1 MLNQKMQEY
10 TQALYDRCKDPIT
23 GNIVDPITQEI
34 IDEKDLW
41 ILSHNEES
49 ISYTSIQTLYKSL
62 VLDNKTVCPFDRT
75 PIDELDIDMIEE
87 YGRKRKIRVRFFDAG
102 RRYDSP
108 HRDTMYIFD
117 WFLTLEK
124 MLIRVFKATNNM
136 QRHKSLLFELNGKDI
151 TDYDLKAEIES
162 ISENGE
168 IILSAVDNPE
178 YHQEENTRES
188 NTLREA
194 VTNMRGESFM
204 VGIRNGENII
214 GRIVG
219 RDDSG
224 NIIPGHA
231 IGYVAASGNRSEAVG
246 YHGGSRPN
254 DNSIQTGNSN
264 FVHDPSLIQTGLQL
278 GDNAPSQEPEVE
290 EPETVE
296 MVVPSFLSSVFR
308 NFIQSQH
315 QTQPQPQEPAP
326 SEAQQNFISTIF
338 DRVAQNAR
346 SPATAEVMRNPN
358 AGMMD
363 LFNTLMTPN
372 VTQDIPFPDEDVEDL
387 DLD

>member
-62 VLDNKTVCPFDRT
+62 VIDNKTVSPFDRT
-75 PIDELDIDMIEE
+75 SIDELDIDFIEE
-87 YGRKRKIRVRFFDAG
+87 YGRSRKVRVRFFDAG
-102 RRYDSP
+102 RKYDS
-108 HRDTMYIFD
+108 HYRDTMYIFD

-178 YHQEENTRES
+178 YHQETRNEN
-188 NTLREA
+188 
-194 VTNMRGESFM
+194 FM
-204 VGIRNGENII
+204 IEQNVGHNN
-214 GRIVG
+214 
-219 RDDSG
+219 SG

-231 IGYVAASGNRSEAVG
+231 IDHIVGIGIHSEAV
-246 YHGGSRPN
+246 
-254 DNSIQTGNSN
+254 DNNPT
-264 FVHDPSLIQTGLQL
+264 
-278 GDNAPSQEPEVE
+278 QEPEAE
-290 EPETVE
+290 ESNEPETVE
-296 MVVPSFLSSVFR
+296 MVVPSFLADIFR
-308 NFIQSQH
+308 NFV
-315 QTQPQPQEPAP
+315 QPQPQSQPQSQPQTQPLEPISP
-326 SEAQQNFISTIF
+326 EAQQNFIGTIF
-338 DRVAQNAR
+338 ERVAQNAR
-346 SPATAEVMRNPN
+346 SEATAEVIRNPN
-358 AGMMD
+358 SGMMD
-363 LFNTLMTPN
+363 LFNTLMTPG
-372 VTQDIPFPDEDVEDL
+372 VTQNIPQPTEDTEDL